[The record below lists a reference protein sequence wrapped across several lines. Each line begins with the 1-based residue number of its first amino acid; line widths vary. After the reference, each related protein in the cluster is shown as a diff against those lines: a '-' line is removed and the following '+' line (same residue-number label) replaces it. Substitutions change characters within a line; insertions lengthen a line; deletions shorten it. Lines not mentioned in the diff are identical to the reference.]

1 MAATDWPGP
10 VASGPLVA
18 LQVFILTHRSSL
30 QLPDEQLGPLGVAV
44 RDDRNAQEGRR
55 SRREH
60 QQTDRMQGD
69 GVRDRFDAA
78 TLCEPRT
85 LVDPELLA
93 GPLEV
98 NR

>member
-1 MAATDWPGP
+1 MALRLRYGQRIANPDD
-10 VASGPLVA
+10 V
-18 LQVFILTHRSSL
+18 
-30 QLPDEQLGPLGVAV
+30 LPDEQLGPLRVAF

-85 LVDPELLA
+85 LADPELLA

-98 NR
+98 NREGRLASLS